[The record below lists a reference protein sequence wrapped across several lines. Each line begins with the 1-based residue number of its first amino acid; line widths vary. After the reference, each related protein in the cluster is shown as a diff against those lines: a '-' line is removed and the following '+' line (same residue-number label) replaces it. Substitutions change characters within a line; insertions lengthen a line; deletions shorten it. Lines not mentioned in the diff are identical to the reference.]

1 MTLAELAAHPDLG
14 LTPDWYH
21 RAANVY
27 LAWYGVVRLMRQWY
41 QLSPYSDDSLTSLMP
56 GDRLLTV
63 DESLCPSPQVLGA
76 IAGKVFSE
84 IA

>member
-1 MTLAELAAHPDLG
+1 
-14 LTPDWYH
+14 
-21 RAANVY
+21 
-27 LAWYGVVRLMRQWY
+27 MRQWY

-63 DESLCPSPQVLGA
+63 DESLCPSPRVLGA